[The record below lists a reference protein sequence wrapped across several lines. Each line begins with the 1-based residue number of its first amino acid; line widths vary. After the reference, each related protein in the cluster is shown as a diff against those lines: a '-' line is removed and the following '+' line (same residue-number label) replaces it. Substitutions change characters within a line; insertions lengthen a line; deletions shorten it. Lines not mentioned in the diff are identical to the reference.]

1 MKTAAL
7 AILAGTLAFTAI
19 PASAQISQSGDK
31 AYCLQKGTSGSREC
45 AYDTLAQ
52 CKQAMTGA
60 TDSCNMRAP
69 QTQGQ
74 GGGATNPPAQTPK
87 R

>member
-7 AILAGTLAFTAI
+7 AIIAGTLAFTAI

-31 AYCLQKGTSGSREC
+31 AYCLQRGTSGSREC

-52 CKQAMTGA
+52 CRQAMTGA
-60 TDSCNMRAP
+60 TDNCNMRAP
-69 QTQGQ
+69 ETRGQ
-74 GGGATNPPAQTPK
+74 GGSANPPTTPPK